1 MDLYH
6 PNLKIVSAP
15 KKLKVINDPVYN
27 AVRISSPLIFD
38 IISHPY
44 FQRLRR
50 ISQMGLSYLVYP
62 GTHHTRFHHALGAM
76 HLMDKA
82 IRTLRAK
89 GVSISDQEEEG
100 LLIAILLHDI
110 GHGPFS
116 HALEY
121 KLIHAHHE
129 VLTLVFM
136 HELNKE
142 FNGALNTA
150 IAIFKGE
157 YPRAFLNQ
165 LVSSQLD
172 VDRLDYLKRDSF
184 YAGVTEGNINS
195 ERLIN
200 TFFVVDDQLVVE
212 EKGIYSVEKFLMARR
227 FMYWQVYL
235 HKTSIV
241 AELMLSK
248 AIERAR
254 ELLLHNDEHSIASPL
269 DGFLNSALTTG
280 QINIEGIDING
291 FAILDDYDVI
301 SALKRWRQSKDF
313 VLSFLSSSIL
323 DRTLL
328 DVRFSEEPVSEEL
341 LKQTLSKVSERYG
354 LDEHQS
360 SYLVYTGSLWNRA
373 YDETKEP
380 IRILFR
386 DQSVQD
392 FMRASKYLGTQAF
405 SAIHRKNYLCSPAL

>member
-1 MDLYH
+1 MDLYN

-15 KKLKVINDPVYN
+15 RKLKVINDPVYN
-27 AVRISSPLIFD
+27 AVRISSSLIFD

-76 HLMDKA
+76 HLMEKA

-89 GVSISDQEEEG
+89 GVAISDQEEEG

-129 VLTLVFM
+129 VLTLAFM
-136 HELNKE
+136 QELNKE
-142 FNGALNTA
+142 FKGALDTA

-200 TFFVVDDQLVVE
+200 TFYVVDDQLVIE

-235 HKTSIV
+235 HQTSIV
-241 AELMLSK
+241 AELMLAK
-248 AIERAR
+248 VIERAR
-254 ELLLHNDEHSIASPL
+254 ELLQLKEEHYVASPL
-269 DGFLNSALTTG
+269 DGFLNLPLATK
-280 QINIEGIDING
+280 EIDVESVDIKG

-301 SALKRWRQSKDF
+301 SALKCWKQSKDF

-328 DVRFSEEPVSEEL
+328 DVRFSEEPIPEQL
-341 LKQTLSKVSERYG
+341 LNQTMHEVGERYG
-354 LDEHQS
+354 LDAHQS

-373 YDETKEP
+373 YDETKAP

-392 FMRASKYLGTQAF
+392 FMKASKYLGTQAF

>member
-1 MDLYH
+1 MDLYN

-15 KKLKVINDPVYN
+15 RKLKVINDPVYN
-27 AVRISSPLIFD
+27 AVRVSSPLIFD

-76 HLMDKA
+76 HLMEKA
-82 IRTLRAK
+82 ICTLRAK
-89 GVSISDQEEEG
+89 GVVISDQEEEG

-129 VLTLVFM
+129 LLTLAFM
-136 HELNKE
+136 QELNKV
-142 FNGALNTA
+142 FKGALDTA

-200 TFFVVDDQLVVE
+200 TFYVIDDQLVIE

-241 AELMLSK
+241 AELMLAK

-254 ELLLHNDEHSIASPL
+254 ELLLHNEEHYVVSPL
-269 DGFLNSALTTG
+269 DEFLNLVPTTKE
-280 QINIEGIDING
+280 IEIERIDIKG

-301 SALKRWRQSKDF
+301 SALKCWKQSKDF

-328 DVRFSEEPVSEEL
+328 DVRFSEEPVSEQFLE
-341 LKQTLSKVSERYG
+341 QTMREVGERYG

-360 SYLVYTGSLWNRA
+360 SYLVYTGLLWNRA
-373 YDETKEP
+373 YDESKEP

-392 FMRASKYLGTQAF
+392 FMKASKYLGTQAF
-405 SAIHRKNYLCSPAL
+405 SAIHRKNYLCSPAF

>member
-1 MDLYH
+1 MDLYN

-15 KKLKVINDPVYN
+15 RKLKVINDPVYN
-27 AVRISSPLIFD
+27 AVRVSSPLIFD

-76 HLMDKA
+76 HLMEKA

-89 GVSISDQEEEG
+89 GVVISDQEEEG

-129 VLTLVFM
+129 LLTLAFM
-136 HELNKE
+136 QELNKV
-142 FNGALNTA
+142 FKGTLNTA
-150 IAIFKGE
+150 ITIFKGE

-200 TFFVVDDQLVVE
+200 TFYVVDDQLVIE

-241 AELMLSK
+241 AELMLAK
-248 AIERAR
+248 VIERAR
-254 ELLLHNDEHSIASPL
+254 ELLQLKKEHYVASPL
-269 DGFLNSALTTG
+269 DGFLNLSLETK
-280 QINIEGIDING
+280 EIDVESVDIKG

-301 SALKRWRQSKDF
+301 SALKCWKQSNDF

-328 DVRFSEEPVSEEL
+328 DVRFSEEPIPEQL
-341 LKQTLSKVSERYG
+341 LNQTMHEVGERYG
-354 LDEHQS
+354 LDAHQS

-392 FMRASKYLGTQAF
+392 FMKASKYLGTQAF